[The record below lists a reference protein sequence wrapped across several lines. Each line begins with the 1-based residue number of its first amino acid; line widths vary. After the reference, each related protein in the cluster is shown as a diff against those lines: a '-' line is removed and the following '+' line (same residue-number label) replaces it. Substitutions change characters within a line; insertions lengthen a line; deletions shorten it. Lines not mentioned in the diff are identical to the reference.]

1 MIVTRDRRS
10 EQVQPE
16 MRMDISEQKNQN
28 QNVFANQQLLDKS
41 ANQVS
46 MKELEG
52 KKKLNSNF
60 SF

>member
-52 KKKLNSNF
+52 KKN
-60 SF
+60 